1 MSDFPQHLNFS
12 RHERRRLLTMYMDQY
27 NQANSQID
35 RLYDTLDEIRTNI
48 NTLIGNNT
56 NNNYNNNNYNNNN
69 YNTNNNNTNNNTNNR
84 NNYNNYNNNNNN
96 MNRNRRS
103 NTFNHTTGFPFNNNY
118 RNRSGRGPYIYYD
131 YNNPINPSTYLDNP
145 TNNNNEEEIT
155 NLLTSFLNSTVV
167 IRPTEEQINNASR
180 LVRYSEILNPN
191 SATCAISLDPFV
203 ASDMVRQIHQ
213 CGHIFFPEQF
223 TQWFHSN
230 VRCPVCRYDIR
241 NYRSNV
247 QENIVPNNSPLTPQ
261 IPLPVDEEKE
271 SEPEHENH
279 VDRNLFSN
287 FNTIRNPV
295 TNDIEHVT
303 FDISGNEI
311 VDNLLSSITDR
322 FVTGLFSPIS
332 TNSINSANND
342 RFVYDPSNNILLYE
356 TIIRRDNN

>member
-1 MSDFPQHLNFS
+1 MSDFSQNANFS
-12 RHERRRLLTMYMDQY
+12 RNERRRLLTMYMDQY

-35 RLYDTLDEIRTNI
+35 RLYDTLDEIRSNI
-48 NTLIGNNT
+48 NTLIGNN
-56 NNNYNNNNYNNNN
+56 
-69 YNTNNNNTNNNTNNR
+69 NT
-84 NNYNNYNNNNNN
+84 NNYNNNNNN
-96 MNRNRRS
+96 NYNTNTNNTNNYNNYNRNNNMNRNRRN
-103 NTFNHTTGFPFNNNY
+103 NTFNQTTGFSFNNSF

-131 YNNPINPSTYLDNP
+131 YNNPINPSTYLDNT
-145 TNNNNEEEIT
+145 TNNDERELT
-155 NLLTSFLNSTVV
+155 NLITSFLNSTVV

-180 LVRYSEILNPN
+180 LVRYSQIPNPN

-203 ASDMVRQIHQ
+203 ASDMVRQIHH

-223 TQWFHSN
+223 AQWFRSN
-230 VRCPVCRYDIR
+230 VRCPVCRHDIR
-241 NYRSNV
+241 NYRSTV
-247 QENIVPNNSPLTPQ
+247 SSENTVPNNSPLPPQ
-261 IPLPVDEEKE
+261 IPLRVDEEKE
-271 SEPEHENH
+271 TEPENDI
-279 VDRNLFSN
+279 DRNFFSN
-287 FNTIRNPV
+287 FNTVRNPV

>member
-1 MSDFPQHLNFS
+1 MSDFSQNSNFS
-12 RHERRRLLTMYMDQY
+12 RQERRRILNMYMEQY
-27 NQANSQID
+27 NQTNSQID

-48 NTLIGNNT
+48 NTLIGNSNT
-56 NNNYNNNNYNNNN
+56 NNYNN
-69 YNTNNNNTNNNTNNR
+69 YNTNNNT

-96 MNRNRRS
+96 NNNNMNRNRRN
-103 NTFNHTTGFPFNNNY
+103 NTFNHTSGFPFNNSY

-131 YNNPINPSTYLDNP
+131 YNNPINPSTYLDNI
-145 TNNNNEEEIT
+145 TNNNEQEIT

-180 LVRYSEILNPN
+180 LIRYSEIQNPN

-223 TQWFHSN
+223 TQWFRSN

-247 QENIVPNNSPLTPQ
+247 QENTVPNNSHLTPQ

-271 SEPEHENH
+271 SEPENDI
-279 VDRNLFSN
+279 DRNFFSN
-287 FNTIRNPV
+287 FNTVRNPV

-311 VDNLLSSITDR
+311 VDSLLSSITDR
-322 FVTGLFSPIS
+322 FITGLFSPIS
-332 TNSINSANND
+332 TNSTNSTNND